1 LAKTNFISLQTWPR
15 SWLRAFRL
23 LRDAVLVILQP
34 LDYGYRAI
42 NCKQTLPPLRLR
54 RYVGPLGSF
63 ESSGAEFLKYLRE
76 LAALRRD
83 ESVLDIGC
91 GCGLMALQLEN
102 YLNADGRY
110 VGVDIH
116 APSIRWCATN
126 ISARRQ
132 SFQFVRVNASNS
144 VFNPT
149 GAPATEFRFP
159 FPDKMF
165 DVILAKSVFTHMR
178 IAEVDNYL
186 GEIARLLT
194 DGGRCLATFFL
205 LNEKQNELKQQGLN
219 QLRFEFG
226 DDASRYVYRN
236 SPESAIAHREDLVL
250 PLLRKHNLALV
261 RPVIYGSWSGLR
273 EGLSFQDMLLIQ
285 KTR

>member
-1 LAKTNFISLQTWPR
+1 
-15 SWLRAFRL
+15 
-23 LRDAVLVILQP
+23 
-34 LDYGYRAI
+34 
-42 NCKQTLPPLRLR
+42 
-54 RYVGPLGSF
+54 
-63 ESSGAEFLKYLRE
+63 
-76 LAALRRD
+76 
-83 ESVLDIGC
+83 
-91 GCGLMALQLEN
+91 MALQLES

-110 VGVDIH
+110 AGVDIH
-116 APSIRWCATN
+116 APSIRWCTKN
-126 ISARRQ
+126 ISARHPN
-132 SFQFVRVNASNS
+132 FQFARVNASNS

-149 GAPATEFRFP
+149 GEPATEFRFP
-159 FPDKMF
+159 FPDKTF

-178 IAEVDNYL
+178 IAEIDNYL

-226 DDASRYVYRN
+226 GDASRYVYQN
-236 SPESAIAHREDLVL
+236 SPESAIAHREELVI

-261 RPVIYGSWSGLR
+261 RPVIYGTWSGLR

-285 KTR
+285 KPYE